1 MLKKISKTLLVGG
14 AALAMSA
21 GIVSAAETNLRI
33 QTHYAPETVSGK
45 LAGQYVDDIQTM
57 SERRNQGGNVLLVF
71 RREVG

>member
-45 LAGQYVDDIQTM
+45 LAAQYIV
-57 SERRNQGGNVLLVF
+57 
-71 RREVG
+71 